1 MNRALNKTLS
11 LLLALQALLL
21 SATAFAQEAA
31 AEGGEAA
38 AEAAASDDGF
48 SVLQILADGGWAMY
62 VILVIS
68 LIGFAVFFERM
79 FDLYVLQ
86 RMPTRSMIEK
96 VRALVER
103 RRFPEALAAV
113 DIRTKHPIAA
123 VYRAGLLRAER
134 RAQEIERAMEDQM
147 LANLPKLT
155 KRVAFLALLA
165 NSATLMG
172 LLGTILGLIETFNA
186 VSAAS
191 AAEKQEAL
199 SSGISMAMYTTAF
212 GVAVALP
219 LLFMHHMVSKRS
231 EKIIIETEGASTALL
246 VALAGEVNPSG
257 PASE

>member
-1 MNRALNKTLS
+1 MNRALNKSLSILLTLHS
-11 LLLALQALLL
+11 LFW
-21 SATAFAQEAA
+21 SATVFAQEEA

-38 AEAAASDDGF
+38 AEAASEGGGG
-48 SVLQILADGGWAMY
+48 VIQILDDGGWAMY
-62 VILVIS
+62 VILAIS
-68 LIGFAVFFERM
+68 MLGFAVFFERM

-86 RMPTRSMIEK
+86 RMPTRSLVEK

-103 RRFPEALAAV
+103 RRFAEAISAV
-113 DIRTKHPIAA
+113 DVRTKHPLAS
-123 VYRAGLLRAER
+123 VYKAGLLRADR
-134 RAQEIERAMEDQM
+134 RAKEIERAMEDQM
-147 LANLPKLT
+147 LANIPKLT

-172 LLGTILGLIETFNA
+172 LLGTILGLIQTFNA
-186 VSAAS
+186 VAAAS

-231 EKIIIETEGASTALL
+231 EKIIIETEGAATALL
-246 VALAGEVNPSG
+246 VALAGEVDAAG
-257 PASE
+257 PEA